1 MLNRPTEIKRPFV
14 ALGRVGDRECSRSG
28 RATASPNFRGAS
40 SIKNLSPAVA
50 LTGLVL
56 VSVYQGGAFSAEPV
70 GWQPSPGHTQIAIW
84 PGAAPDVQSV
94 PGPETSADG
103 DVTNVTRPTMTI
115 YSPSGKNTGAA
126 VVVIP
131 GGGFVGLAI
140 NFEGTEVCDWLTS
153 KGVTCVLLKYRVPST
168 PYDWRCKCR
177 PHNRSISTQSLEDAQ
192 RTLRLLRANAVQ
204 WHIDSRKIG
213 VLGFSAGGYV
223 VAEVSTYF
231 DADLYT
237 PVDRADHE
245 SCRPDFAIA
254 IYPGHLSLAAN
265 SIELNPII
273 KSHITA
279 QTPPTFLLQNED
291 DHVDRI
297 EDALSYYMGLKAA
310 DVPVELHAYA
320 QGGHAFGLTPSKLP
334 VSGWPLLVEKWL
346 GTIGM
351 ISE

>member
-1 MLNRPTEIKRPFV
+1 
-14 ALGRVGDRECSRSG
+14 
-28 RATASPNFRGAS
+28 
-40 SIKNLSPAVA
+40 
-50 LTGLVL
+50 
-56 VSVYQGGAFSAEPV
+56 
-70 GWQPSPGHTQIAIW
+70 
-84 PGAAPDVQSV
+84 
-94 PGPETSADG
+94 
-103 DVTNVTRPTMTI
+103 MTI

-140 NFEGTEVCDWLTS
+140 DFEGTEVCDWLTS

-168 PYDWRCKCR
+168 PYIWQCKCR

-192 RTLRLLRANAVQ
+192 RTLRLVRSNAAQ
-204 WHIDSRKIG
+204 WHIDSHKIG
-213 VLGFSAGGYV
+213 VLGFSAGGYL

-231 DADLYT
+231 NTDLYT
-237 PVDRADHE
+237 PVDAADHE
-245 SCRPDFAIA
+245 SSRPDFAVA

-265 SIELNPII
+265 SIELNPTI
-273 KSHITA
+273 KSHITV

-297 EDALSYYMGLKAA
+297 EDVLSYYVGLKAA

-351 ISE
+351 ISQ